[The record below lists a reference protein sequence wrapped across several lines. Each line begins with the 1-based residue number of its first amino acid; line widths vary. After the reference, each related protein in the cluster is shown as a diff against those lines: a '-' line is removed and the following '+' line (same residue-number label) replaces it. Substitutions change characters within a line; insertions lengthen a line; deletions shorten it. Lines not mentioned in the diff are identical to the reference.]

1 MTPIIAITAGRE
13 FVEGKS
19 PVNELSDAYVRAIL
33 DAGGTPVV
41 LPSITPLDKVDGL
54 FEHVDG
60 FLFTGGADA
69 DPAIFKGRPH
79 ERVYGIDAERD
90 AIEIH
95 ILKKAAARG
104 KPFMGICRGIQM
116 VNIAFGGSLWTD
128 IHDQFGA
135 TQKHDFY
142 PGYARD
148 YIGHSVSLVAG
159 SRLESIVG
167 PGELEVNSFHHQA
180 IESLAPG
187 LTPMA
192 YSPDGLVEAVMLEG
206 HPFGL
211 GVQWHPEC
219 LPQYPRHRALFKAF
233 VQAAGG

>member
-1 MTPIIAITAGRE
+1 MPPIIAITAGRE

-33 DAGGTPVV
+33 DAGGIPVI
-41 LPSITPLDKVDGL
+41 LPSITLIEQVDRL
-54 FEHVDG
+54 FARVDG

-69 DPAIFKGRPH
+69 DPILFNGRPH
-79 ERVYGIDAERD
+79 ERVYGIDHERD
-90 AIEIH
+90 AIEIN
-95 ILKKAAARG
+95 ILKKAAVQG

-116 VNIAFGGSLWTD
+116 VNIALGGTLWTD
-128 IHDQFGA
+128 IHDQYGP

-148 YIGHSVSLVAG
+148 YIGHVVSLVPG
-159 SRLESIVG
+159 SRLEAIVG
-167 PGELEVNSFHHQA
+167 AGELEVNSFHHQA
-180 IESLAPG
+180 IEVVAPG
-187 LTPMA
+187 LTAMA
-192 YSPDGLVEAVMLEG
+192 FSPDGLVEAVMLEG

-233 VQAAGG
+233 VQATGG